1 METFKITTDET
12 LRETIQHGNNRYPF
26 AYYPDN
32 IWKFDFHRIDWHWH
46 HELEFLYIAEGTA
59 LCLIGTS
66 KIELHKGCGIFIN
79 SGVLHRFEAQS
90 STFAPNIVFSPT
102 LLAPENSLIYEKYI
116 LPVISSSVPYQV
128 FSPSNTFGKQVLQL
142 LSQICTIQETK
153 PDNELCTIQLLFQ
166 LWNILQKNMDWTSD
180 SNSIHRLNHKQARL
194 QAMMQYIHD
203 HYMEEITLETIAA
216 SASISKSGALHIF
229 QTGIHCSPVA
239 YLIQYR
245 LAQAAEQLYITQ
257 KSVSSIAEETGF
269 TSSGYFCRKFRQYYH
284 MSPNEYRKKKTEE
297 ISKFLLSVII
307 QYLEMMMFFRYII
320 CIHYVDNILFMH
332 HIYNVQKIEVF
343 YMQTDRFINFIY
355 LFAILI
361 ISSGFPPA
369 FHIPSYP
376 DIYYLYQ

>member
-26 AYYPDN
+26 AYHPDN

-46 HELEFLYIAEGTA
+46 HELEFLYTAEGTV

-153 PDNELCTIQLLFQ
+153 PDNELCTIQIIYVFLTIFLYLLKCPQ
-166 LWNILQKNMDWTSD
+166 SLILSALRAFCFCGKSHIPR
-180 SNSIHRLNHKQARL
+180 SI
-194 QAMMQYIHD
+194 
-203 HYMEEITLETIAA
+203 
-216 SASISKSGALHIF
+216 F
-229 QTGIHCSPVA
+229 
-239 YLIQYR
+239 
-245 LAQAAEQLYITQ
+245 LY
-257 KSVSSIAEETGF
+257 
-269 TSSGYFCRKFRQYYH
+269 
-284 MSPNEYRKKKTEE
+284 
-297 ISKFLLSVII
+297 
-307 QYLEMMMFFRYII
+307 FRYQSW
-320 CIHYVDNILFMH
+320 L
-332 HIYNVQKIEVF
+332 K
-343 YMQTDRFINFIY
+343 
-355 LFAILI
+355 
-361 ISSGFPPA
+361 SW
-369 FHIPSYP
+369 
-376 DIYYLYQ
+376 

>member
-1 METFKITTDET
+1 M
-12 LRETIQHGNNRYPF
+12 
-26 AYYPDN
+26 
-32 IWKFDFHRIDWHWH
+32 
-46 HELEFLYIAEGTA
+46 
-59 LCLIGTS
+59 
-66 KIELHKGCGIFIN
+66 
-79 SGVLHRFEAQS
+79 
-90 STFAPNIVFSPT
+90 
-102 LLAPENSLIYEKYI
+102 
-116 LPVISSSVPYQV
+116 
-128 FSPSNTFGKQVLQL
+128 LQL

-194 QAMMQYIHD
+194 QAMIQYIHD

-297 ISKFLLSVII
+297 IS
-307 QYLEMMMFFRYII
+307 
-320 CIHYVDNILFMH
+320 
-332 HIYNVQKIEVF
+332 
-343 YMQTDRFINFIY
+343 
-355 LFAILI
+355 
-361 ISSGFPPA
+361 
-369 FHIPSYP
+369 
-376 DIYYLYQ
+376 

>member
-1 METFKITTDET
+1 MSCIVLKHKAVH
-12 LRETIQHGNNRYPF
+12 LH
-26 AYYPDN
+26 
-32 IWKFDFHRIDWHWH
+32 
-46 HELEFLYIAEGTA
+46 
-59 LCLIGTS
+59 LI
-66 KIELHKGCGIFIN
+66 LFF
-79 SGVLHRFEAQS
+79 RQ
-90 STFAPNIVFSPT
+90 T

-257 KSVSSIAEETGF
+257 KSF
-269 TSSGYFCRKFRQYYH
+269 LPLQ
-284 MSPNEYRKKKTEE
+284 KKPDLQVPA
-297 ISKFLLSVII
+297 ISAGSL
-307 QYLEMMMFFRYII
+307 
-320 CIHYVDNILFMH
+320 DNI
-332 HIYNVQKIEVF
+332 
-343 YMQTDRFINFIY
+343 
-355 LFAILI
+355 I
-361 ISSGFPPA
+361 I
-369 FHIPSYP
+369 
-376 DIYYLYQ
+376 

>member
-46 HELEFLYIAEGTA
+46 HELEFLYTAEGTA
-59 LCLIGTS
+59 FCLIGTS

-229 QTGIHCSPVA
+229 QTGKNGDYMVSEE
-239 YLIQYR
+239 LKSKLQ
-245 LAQAAEQLYITQ
+245 QITQ
-257 KSVSSIAEETGF
+257 QEIYKVIVSKPSDKAAKYRKIKIEKK
-269 TSSGYFCRKFRQYYH
+269 SSGYQAAAYTQKQVFHEKIEPDGLLDYLSGRVGSEFLQLNAWDGT
-284 MSPNEYRKKKTEE
+284 SEYMLL
-297 ISKFLLSVII
+297 ISKKGKVTYRCKKQAEGNYRDSGRDISFWKKAYMRSFLRTRMRRSR
-307 QYLEMMMFFRYII
+307 ER
-320 CIHYVDNILFMH
+320 
-332 HIYNVQKIEVF
+332 
-343 YMQTDRFINFIY
+343 
-355 LFAILI
+355 
-361 ISSGFPPA
+361 
-369 FHIPSYP
+369 
-376 DIYYLYQ
+376 